1 MNFEINENL
10 INFLRVFMKECD
22 KFHEINSYKMMFT
35 LYQKELLMK
44 IFEEMGIDKKE
55 IING

>member
-1 MNFEINENL
+1 MNE
-10 INFLRVFMKECD
+10 FLRVFMKECD